1 MFKLT
6 LRNMWRNLLK
16 DRQFTLLN
24 IIGLSTGLCCAL
36 LIYLWVQ
43 DERRIDKFHAN
54 DARLYQV
61 MERRVKSNG
70 IWTAKSNSGP
80 MEEALRREMPEIDKA
95 VSTIPA
101 EENILS
107 VDEAKPVRA
116 NGKQA
121 SNDFFNI
128 FSYELLWGDAPHVL
142 ADKQSMVLSDE
153 LAAKLFGTPA
163 QAVGK
168 TLRLNRGENML
179 VTGVFKNHKEASSDK
194 FDFVISIDRSRDKDG
209 SLGAWGSTYLNV
221 FVLLKPGTDVAKFN
235 AKFANFVK
243 QHTEGKVTH
252 RTPFLAH
259 YSDLYLFGHYTDGKQ
274 DGGRIDYVR
283 LFSVIAIFILL
294 IACINFMNLATA
306 KAAGRAREVGIKK
319 AVGASR
325 GVLILQ
331 YLGESTLMAF
341 LSLAVALVMAAA
353 LLPLFNQVTGKTL
366 SLLQVGPGF
375 AQVTLLITVLTGL
388 LAGSYPALYLARYN
402 PAIVLKGE
410 PRSAKGE
417 TFVRKGLV
425 IFQFSLSVILIISV
439 LVVYQQL
446 HYLQT
451 RNLGYDRT
459 RVITFFKEGKL
470 RDLATQQAFE
480 AAAAGIPGV
489 AHISSMSHNL
499 TGHTGGTYGVQWPGR
514 DPNDKTEFE
523 ILQAD
528 YDLPET
534 LGMQVKEGRTFS
546 RAFAGDTARLVFN
559 EAAIRYMGLED
570 PVGKTVKLWDQEVQI
585 IGVVKDF
592 NFESMHEKINPLFM
606 MLSPGS
612 TYRFLVQLEPGH
624 EQQAVEGI
632 RQLYTK
638 FNPGFPFEFK
648 YMDDDFQVLYKSEQ
662 QVSALSRYF
671 AGLAILI
678 SCLGLFGLAAF
689 TAQKRNKEIGIRKVL
704 GATVSGV
711 VMLLS
716 KDFLRLVL
724 ISVLIASPLAWW
736 MMNKWL
742 NGFAFRVDVSP
753 AVFLLAAGGILV
765 ITLIT
770 VSFQSIRAAMIN
782 PVKSLKAD

>member
-43 DERRIDKFHAN
+43 DERHIDKFHKN
-54 DARLYQV
+54 DAQLYRV

-80 MEEALRREMPEIDKA
+80 MEDALRKEMPEVDKA

-101 EENILS
+101 DETMLS
-107 VDEAKPVRA
+107 VGDTRSIRAK
-116 NGKQA
+116 GKQA
-121 SNDFFNI
+121 GNDFFNI

-142 ADKQSMVLSDE
+142 ADKQSIVLSDV
-153 LAAKLFGTPA
+153 LAAKLFGSPA

-168 TLRLNRGENML
+168 TLLLNRSENIL
-179 VTGVFKNHKEASSDK
+179 VTGVFKDHNAASSDK
-194 FDFVISIDRSRDKDG
+194 FDFVMSIDRSRDQEG
-209 SLGAWGSTYLNV
+209 TLGDWGRTYLDV
-221 FVLLKPGTDVAKFN
+221 FVLLKTGTDVARFN
-235 AKFANFVK
+235 TKFANFVK
-243 QHTEGKVTH
+243 QHTEGKVIH

-259 YSDLYLFGHYTDGKQ
+259 YSDDYLFGHYTNGTQ

-283 LFSVIAIFILL
+283 LFSIIAIFILL

-306 KAAGRAREVGIKK
+306 KAAGRAKEVGIKK

-325 GVLILQ
+325 GILILQ

-341 LSLAVALVMAAA
+341 LSLAVALVMALV

-375 AQVTLLITVLTGL
+375 VQVTLLITVLTGL
-388 LAGSYPALYLARYN
+388 LAGSYPALYLARYK

-446 HYLQT
+446 RYLQT
-451 RNLGYDRT
+451 RNLGFDRSH
-459 RVITFFKEGKL
+459 VITFFKEGKL
-470 RDLATQQAFE
+470 KDLATQQAFE
-480 AAAAGIPGV
+480 AAAADIPGV
-489 AHISSMSHNL
+489 LHISGMSHNL
-499 TGHTGGTYGVQWPGR
+499 TGHSGGTFGVQWPGR

-523 ILQAD
+523 VLPSD

-546 RAFAGDTARLVFN
+546 RAFAADTAKLVFN
-559 EAAIRYMGLED
+559 EAAIRYMGLQD
-570 PVGKTVKLWDQEVQI
+570 PVGKTVQLWGQEMQI

-606 MLSPGS
+606 LLTPHD
-612 TYRFLVQLEPGH
+612 TYRFLVQLEPGR
-624 EQQAVEGI
+624 EQQAIESLQ
-632 RQLYTK
+632 QLYTK

-648 YMDDDFQVLYKSEQ
+648 YLDDNFQALYKSEQ
-662 QVSALSRYF
+662 QVSSLSRYF

-724 ISVLIASPLAWW
+724 IAVLIASPLAWW

-742 NGFAFRVDVSP
+742 DGFAFRIEVGP
-753 AVFLLAAGGILV
+753 AVFLLAAGGIIV
-765 ITLIT
+765 VTLIT
-770 VSFQSIRAAMIN
+770 VSFQSIRAAMLN